1 MFECFADDPALQLAV
16 KRNAEVVSHHEW
28 DEDRARRLDVFR
40 YVRGDGDGDGRDASL
55 FNGALHERDAL
66 MANRS
71 SGRQQRH
78 VRAFGDDL
86 FG

>member
-1 MFECFADDPALQLAV
+1 M
-16 KRNAEVVSHHEW
+16 VSHHEG
-28 DEDRARRLDVFR
+28 DEDGARRLDVFR
-40 YVRGDGDGDGRDASL
+40 NIKRDGDGDGRDSSV